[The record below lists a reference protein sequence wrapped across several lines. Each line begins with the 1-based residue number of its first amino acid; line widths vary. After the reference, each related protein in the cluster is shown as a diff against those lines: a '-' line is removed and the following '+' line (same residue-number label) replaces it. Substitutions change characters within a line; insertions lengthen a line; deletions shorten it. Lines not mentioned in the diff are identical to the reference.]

1 MININLNCQVDDV
14 KDELKR
20 QNLLIMK
27 LFKELNMKVSEIGGV
42 LKGVSEGVDN
52 IEQDIAQLKAALV
65 DMDLPADAEDAINN
79 LVARVNQVKD
89 IVQ

>member
-1 MININLNCQVDDV
+1 MININLNCQVDGV
-14 KDELKR
+14 KEELKR

-27 LFKELNMKVSEIGGV
+27 LFKELNMKVSEIGGI

-52 IEQDIAQLKAALV
+52 IEQDIAQLKAALE
-65 DMDLPADAEDAINN
+65 DMDLPADAEEALNS

>member
-1 MININLNCQVDDV
+1 MININLNCQVDGV
-14 KDELKR
+14 KEELKR

-52 IEQDIAQLKAALV
+52 IEQDIAQLKAALE
-65 DMDLPADAEDAINN
+65 DMDLPADAEEALNS

>member
-1 MININLNCQVDDV
+1 MININLNCQVDGV
-14 KDELKR
+14 KEELKR

-52 IEQDIAQLKAALV
+52 IEQDIAQLKAALE

-79 LVARVNQVKD
+79 LVARVNSVKD
-89 IVQ
+89 IIQ

>member
-52 IEQDIAQLKAALV
+52 IEQDIAQLKAALE

>member
-1 MININLNCQVDDV
+1 MININLNCQVDGV
-14 KDELKR
+14 KEEFKR

-52 IEQDIAQLKAALV
+52 IEQDIAQLKAALE
-65 DMDLPADAEDAINN
+65 DMDLPADAEDALNS

>member
-1 MININLNCQVDDV
+1 MININLNCQVDGV
-14 KDELKR
+14 KEELKR

-52 IEQDIAQLKAALV
+52 IEQDIAQLKAALE
-65 DMDLPADAEDAINN
+65 DMDLPSDAEEALNS